1 MDGNRLSDRF
11 GLVRAGS
18 CSNLCRK
25 VALLLLDAFA
35 ELEADEARQGNRGAR
50 ILRPRRDYVGHW
62 GLVVANKEL
71 AEKRVFLTELRKAAF
86 DHFLDDVLRLAALAR
101 LFHRDGTLT
110 LDERWID

>member
-25 VALLLLDAFA
+25 VTLLLLDTLA

-50 ILRPRRDYVGHW
+50 ILRRRRDDVGHW
-62 GLVVANKEL
+62 GLVVADEQL
-71 AEKRVFLTELRKAAF
+71 AEQRVFLAELGETAF
-86 DHFLDDVLRLAALAR
+86 HHLFDDVVWLAALAR
-101 LFHRDGTLT
+101 LF
-110 LDERWID
+110 